1 MARAKGRHWV
11 ALWLVAFLVTTW
23 LVYARQTAAIRAAR
37 ELGDLRGRRANLD
50 GHRADLERRIRAA
63 ESRGVLV
70 GLALLVG
77 RAVQV
82 QILHGRRWAEE
93 AQAQRTERI
102 VLQARRGTLYDRH
115 GTPLAVT
122 QETYHVGI
130 APNEVRDPTA
140 DGALISRRLGLTA
153 RAWQLA
159 LRRRYAYFAGPY
171 SALEVQPLRG
181 VRGVHLEPVLNRFY
195 PDPAVARATIGRLGD
210 DGLGA
215 SGLERTLDSLLA
227 GRAGAAVVLK
237 DRAGREYESPA
248 RVIAPPVPGLDVVLT
263 LDAELQE
270 IAQRALD
277 DALRRMD
284 ADGGDVV
291 MLDPGTGDVLALA
304 SRQRDG
310 SARPSAFTDTFE
322 PGSLAKIF
330 AAAALLSLRR
340 VSPTDRVS
348 GEGGKWRVLGRT
360 ITDDDPQPSLTM
372 ADAIR
377 ASSNI
382 AIAKFAARLS
392 PEEQYA
398 TLRDFGF
405 GALTGIEFPAEA
417 TGRLRP
423 PSEWTRPSAASLAMG
438 YELSVTPI
446 QVAMAYG
453 ALANDGLLL
462 QPTLIREVRSAGGGV
477 RYRHRPEP
485 VRRVVSRE
493 VAAALRSMLR
503 GVVERG
509 TGTEAALTNFPVAAK
524 TGTARRVVNGRYAA
538 GEYTAS
544 FAALFPADQPQLV
557 LVVKI
562 DNPHKGSYFAA
573 QTAAPVTR
581 SMLEQALAARTV
593 ALDRARLATAAPR
606 AAAAPLEDDGGVV
619 PYVVP
624 WPYHP
629 DSAGGAGGGL
639 RRAVPDVAGLEMR
652 TAVRALHRRGFH
664 VALRGWG
671 AAEHTWPAA
680 GDSAAVGATV
690 TLFAVRPLPAAATAP
705 AEPRRNR
712 PR

>member
-1 MARAKGRHWV
+1 MARPAV
-11 ALWLVAFLVTTW
+11 
-23 LVYARQTAAIRAAR
+23 
-37 ELGDLRGRRANLD
+37 
-50 GHRADLERRIRAA
+50 RIQVV
-63 ESRGVLV
+63 EFGVLV

-130 APNEVRDPTA
+130 APNELRDPTA

-153 RAWQLA
+153 RAWQVA

-171 SALEVQPLRG
+171 SALEVQPLRSA
-181 VRGVHLEPVLNRFY
+181 RGVHLEAVLNRFY

-210 DGLGA
+210 DGLAA

-291 MLDPGTGDVLALA
+291 MLDPGTGEVLALA

-310 SARPSAFTDTFE
+310 TARPSAFTDTFE

-360 ITDDDPQPSLTM
+360 ITDDDPQPSLTL

-377 ASSNI
+377 VSSNI
-382 AIAKFAARLS
+382 AIAKFAARLT

-398 TLRDFGF
+398 MLRDFGF

-462 QPTLIREVRSAGGGV
+462 QPTLIREVRSRNGGVGV

-485 VRRVVSRE
+485 VRQVVSRD
-493 VAAALRSMLR
+493 VAATLRQLLR

-544 FAALFPADQPQLV
+544 FAALFPADRPQLV

-593 ALDRARLATAAPR
+593 ALDRARLSTAAPR
-606 AAAAPLEDDGGVV
+606 AAAAPADDDGGLV

-624 WPYHP
+624 WPYER
-629 DSAGGAGGGL
+629 DSTGVGP
-639 RRAVPDVAGLEMR
+639 RRAVPDVAGVGMR
-652 TAVRALHRRGFH
+652 EAVRTLHRRGFR

-671 AAEHTWPAA
+671 VAEHTWPAA
-680 GDSAAVGATV
+680 GDSAAAGSMV
-690 TLFAVRPLPAAATAP
+690 TLFADPHAGDRVRSRGSAP
-705 AEPRRNR
+705 ARRAR
-712 PR
+712 RR

>member
-1 MARAKGRHWV
+1 MAKPAVRLQVVEFGVFVGLVLLVARAAH
-11 ALWLVAFLVTTW
+11 
-23 LVYARQTAAIRAAR
+23 
-37 ELGDLRGRRANLD
+37 
-50 GHRADLERRIRAA
+50 
-63 ESRGVLV
+63 
-70 GLALLVG
+70 
-77 RAVQV
+77 VQL
-82 QILHGRRWAEE
+82 IHGRRWAEE
-93 AQAQRTERI
+93 AQAQRTERV
-102 VLQARRGTLYDRH
+102 VLPARRGTLYDRH

-130 APNEVRDPTA
+130 APNELRDPVV
-140 DGALISRRLGLTA
+140 DGAVISRRLGLTA
-153 RAWQLA
+153 RTWQEA

-171 SALEVQPLRG
+171 SALEVQPLRS
-181 VRGVHLEPVLNRFY
+181 VRGVHLESVLNRFY
-195 PDPAVARATIGRLGD
+195 PDPGVARATIGRLGD
-210 DGLGA
+210 DGAGG
-215 SGLERTLDSLLA
+215 SGLEKMLDSLLA

-291 MLDPGTGDVLALA
+291 MLDPGTGEVLALA
-304 SRQRDG
+304 SRTRGG

-322 PGSLAKIF
+322 PGSIAKIF
-330 AAAALLSLRR
+330 AAASLLALRR
-340 VSPTDRVS
+340 VAPADHVS
-348 GEGGKWRVLGRT
+348 GEGGTWRLAGRT
-360 ITDDDPQPSLTM
+360 ITDDDPQPSLTL

-377 ASSNI
+377 VSSNI
-382 AIAKFAARLS
+382 GIAKFAARLE

-398 TLRDFGF
+398 MLRDFGF
-405 GALTGIEFPAEA
+405 GAPTGIEFPAEA

-423 PSEWTRPSAASLAMG
+423 PSEWSRPSAASLSMG

-446 QVAMAYG
+446 QIATAYG

-462 QPTLIREVRSAGGGV
+462 QPTLIREVRSVPGGV

-485 VRRVVSRE
+485 VRRVVSPA
-493 VAAALRSMLR
+493 VAATLRTLLR
-503 GVVERG
+503 GVVEHG
-509 TGTEAALTNFPVAAK
+509 TGAEAALTNFPVAAK

-544 FAALFPADQPQLV
+544 FAALFPADKPQLV

-581 SMLEQALAARTV
+581 SMLEQTLAAGTV
-593 ALDRARLATAAPR
+593 ALDRARLSTAAPR
-606 AAAAPLEDDGGVV
+606 AAAAPLEDGGGVV

-624 WPYHP
+624 WPYRP
-629 DSAGGAGGGL
+629 DSTGAAL
-639 RRAVPDVAGLEMR
+639 RLTVPDVTNLGMR
-652 TAVRALHRRGFH
+652 EAVRRLHRRGFR

-680 GDSAAVGATV
+680 GDSATVGSVV
-690 TLFAVRPLPAAATAP
+690 TLFAQPGGHAARATPRAP
-705 AEPRRNR
+705 APAPVRRRPRR
-712 PR
+712 

>member
-1 MARAKGRHWV
+1 MARPAV
-11 ALWLVAFLVTTW
+11 
-23 LVYARQTAAIRAAR
+23 
-37 ELGDLRGRRANLD
+37 
-50 GHRADLERRIRAA
+50 RIQVV
-63 ESRGVLV
+63 EFGVLV

-102 VLQARRGTLYDRH
+102 VLQARRGALYDRH

-130 APNEVRDPTA
+130 APNE
-140 DGALISRRLGLTA
+140 
-153 RAWQLA
+153 
-159 LRRRYAYFAGPY
+159 LRGRYAYFAGPY
-171 SALEVQPLRG
+171 SALEVQPLRS

-284 ADGGDVV
+284 ADAGDVV
-291 MLDPGTGDVLALA
+291 MLDPRTGEVLALA

-330 AAAALLSLRR
+330 AAAALLALRR
-340 VSPTDRVS
+340 VSSTDRVS

-360 ITDDDPQPSLTM
+360 ITDDDPQPSLTL

-377 ASSNI
+377 VSSNI
-382 AIAKFAARLS
+382 AIAKFVARLT
-392 PEEQYA
+392 PEEQYV

-405 GALTGIEFPAEA
+405 GAFTGIEFPAEA

-462 QPTLIREVRSAGGGV
+462 QPTLIREVRSAGGPGV

-485 VRRVVSRE
+485 VR
-493 VAAALRSMLR
+493 
-503 GVVERG
+503 
-509 TGTEAALTNFPVAAK
+509 
-524 TGTARRVVNGRYAA
+524 
-538 GEYTAS
+538 
-544 FAALFPADQPQLV
+544 
-557 LVVKI
+557 
-562 DNPHKGSYFAA
+562 
-573 QTAAPVTR
+573 
-581 SMLEQALAARTV
+581 
-593 ALDRARLATAAPR
+593 
-606 AAAAPLEDDGGVV
+606 
-619 PYVVP
+619 
-624 WPYHP
+624 
-629 DSAGGAGGGL
+629 
-639 RRAVPDVAGLEMR
+639 
-652 TAVRALHRRGFH
+652 
-664 VALRGWG
+664 
-671 AAEHTWPAA
+671 
-680 GDSAAVGATV
+680 
-690 TLFAVRPLPAAATAP
+690 
-705 AEPRRNR
+705 
-712 PR
+712 

>member
-1 MARAKGRHWV
+1 MAKLAVRLQVIQAAMFVGLV
-11 ALWLVAFLVTTW
+11 AL
-23 LVYARQTAAIRAAR
+23 IGRAA
-37 ELGDLRGRRANLD
+37 
-50 GHRADLERRIRAA
+50 
-63 ESRGVLV
+63 
-70 GLALLVG
+70 
-77 RAVQV
+77 QV
-82 QILHGRRWAEE
+82 QLVQGKRWASE
-93 AQAQRTERI
+93 AQIQRTEHI
-102 VLQARRGTLYDRH
+102 VLSARRGALLDRY
-115 GTPLAVT
+115 GTPLALT
-122 QETYHVGI
+122 QETYHVGV
-130 APNEVRDPTA
+130 APNELRDPER
-140 DGALISRRLGLTA
+140 DGATLA
-153 RAWQLA
+153 RQLHLA
-159 LRRRYAYFAGPY
+159 LPDVRQTLSRRYAYFAGPF
-171 SALEVQPLRG
+171 SAIQVQPLRAM
-181 VRGVHLEPVLNRFY
+181 RGVHLEAVVNRFY
-195 PDPAVARATIGRLGD
+195 PRPELAHAVIGRVGD
-210 DGLGA
+210 GGRGA
-215 SGLERTLDSLLA
+215 SGLELVLDSVLT
-227 GRAGAAVVLK
+227 GRPGAAVVLK

-248 RVIAPPVPGLDVVLT
+248 RVIAPPVAGSDVVLT

-291 MLDPGTGDVLALA
+291 MLDPGTGEVLALA

-340 VSPTDRVS
+340 VSSTDRVS

-360 ITDDDPQPSLTM
+360 ITDDDPQPSLTL

-377 ASSNI
+377 VSSNI
-382 AIAKFAARLS
+382 AIAKFAARLT
-392 PEEQYA
+392 PEEQYV

-477 RYRHRPEP
+477 RYRHRLEP
-485 VRRVVSRE
+485 VRRVVSPE

-593 ALDRARLATAAPR
+593 ALDRARLSTAAPR
-606 AAAAPLEDDGGVV
+606 AAAAPVDDDGGLV

-624 WPYHP
+624 WPYQP
-629 DSAGGAGGGL
+629 DSAGVGP
-639 RRAVPDVAGLEMR
+639 RRAVPDVAGFGMR
-652 TAVRALHRRGFH
+652 EAVRTLHRRGFR

-671 AAEHTWPAA
+671 VAEHTWPSA
-680 GDSAAVGATV
+680 GDSAAAGSMV
-690 TLFAVRPLPAAATAP
+690 TLFADPHAGDRVRARGAAP
-705 AEPRRNR
+705 PRHGARR
-712 PR
+712 

>member
-1 MARAKGRHWV
+1 MARPAV
-11 ALWLVAFLVTTW
+11 
-23 LVYARQTAAIRAAR
+23 
-37 ELGDLRGRRANLD
+37 
-50 GHRADLERRIRAA
+50 RIQVV
-63 ESRGVLV
+63 EFGVLV
-70 GLALLVG
+70 GLVLLVG

-130 APNEVRDPTA
+130 APNELRDPTA

-171 SALEVQPLRG
+171 SALEVQPLRS

-291 MLDPGTGDVLALA
+291 MLDPGTGEVLALA

-310 SARPSAFTDTFE
+310 TARPSAFTDTFE

-340 VSPTDRVS
+340 VSPTDHVS

-360 ITDDDPQPSLTM
+360 ITDDDPQPSLTL

-377 ASSNI
+377 VSSNI
-382 AIAKFAARLS
+382 AIAKFAARLT
-392 PEEQYA
+392 PGEQYA

-462 QPTLIREVRSAGGGV
+462 QPTLIREVRNARAPLGV
-477 RYRHRPEP
+477 GYRHRPEP
-485 VRRVVSRE
+485 VRQVVSRE
-493 VAAALRSMLR
+493 VAATLRQLLR

-509 TGTEAALTNFPVAAK
+509 TGTEAALTN
-524 TGTARRVVNGRYAA
+524 
-538 GEYTAS
+538 
-544 FAALFPADQPQLV
+544 
-557 LVVKI
+557 
-562 DNPHKGSYFAA
+562 
-573 QTAAPVTR
+573 
-581 SMLEQALAARTV
+581 
-593 ALDRARLATAAPR
+593 
-606 AAAAPLEDDGGVV
+606 
-619 PYVVP
+619 
-624 WPYHP
+624 
-629 DSAGGAGGGL
+629 
-639 RRAVPDVAGLEMR
+639 
-652 TAVRALHRRGFH
+652 
-664 VALRGWG
+664 
-671 AAEHTWPAA
+671 
-680 GDSAAVGATV
+680 
-690 TLFAVRPLPAAATAP
+690 
-705 AEPRRNR
+705 
-712 PR
+712 